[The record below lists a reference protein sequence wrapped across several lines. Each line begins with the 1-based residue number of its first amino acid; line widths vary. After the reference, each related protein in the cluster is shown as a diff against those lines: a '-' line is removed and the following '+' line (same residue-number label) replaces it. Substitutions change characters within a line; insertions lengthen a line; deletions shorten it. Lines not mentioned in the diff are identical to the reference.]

1 MNRQNERNWALI
13 TGASAGIGAEFA
25 RQLAARGAHLVLV
38 ARRAARLE
46 ALAEEMRHRHSVDS
60 RVLAADLAD
69 PAAPGRIAAA
79 LSAAG
84 IVPSMLVNNA
94 GYGVA
99 GTLTDVDFQ
108 VHRDFQQVMVN
119 TVVELTY
126 RLLPGMRSLAGGAVI
141 NVASLAGLV
150 PGAAGHTL
158 YAAAKAYLVRFSE
171 SLALENEEYGI
182 RVQALCPGFTYSEF
196 HDVVGTRDI
205 VRQMSPRVWMSAE
218 AVVTE
223 SLAALDRHPE
233 RVVVI
238 PGGINRWLS
247 RLGRWLSPAAAHRLV
262 RKRSRRFRSL
272 TAKKD
277 G

>member
-1 MNRQNERNWALI
+1 MI

-25 RQLAARGAHLVLV
+25 RQWAARGHHLVLV
-38 ARRAARLE
+38 ARRAERLE
-46 ALAEEMRHRHSVDS
+46 ALADEMRRRHSVQS
-60 RVLAADLAD
+60 RILPADLAD
-69 PAAPGRIAAA
+69 PTVPARLAAE

-84 IVPSMLVNNA
+84 IVPRLLVNNA

-119 TVVELTY
+119 AVVELTY
-126 RLLPGMRSLAGGAVI
+126 RLLPGMRAAGGGAVI

-158 YAAAKAYLVRFSE
+158 YAAAKAYLIRFSE
-171 SLALENEEYGI
+171 SLALENEVFGI
-182 RVQALCPGFTYSEF
+182 RVQALCPGFTYTEF

-205 VRQMSPRVWMSAE
+205 VRQVPPRLWMTAE
-218 AVVTE
+218 AVVAE
-223 SLAALDRHPE
+223 SLAALDRQAD

-238 PGGINRWLS
+238 PGRANRWLS
-247 RLGRWLSPAAAHRLV
+247 RLGRWLPPAAAHRLV
-262 RKRSRRFRSL
+262 RKRAHRFRSL
-272 TAKKD
+272 TAKERE
-277 G
+277 